1 MGINVMTQ
9 AQVLGQGF
17 LLGLGL
23 GVLYDAMRGIRRS
36 CPWRWLWF
44 LLDVTFWI
52 GTAVAVF
59 VHALVLGNGVVRIY
73 HGGAF
78 LLGGVVYLTTASRIL
93 LPIFV
98 RSFRWIH
105 GIVRF
110 FLTPAVCAAGKTKK
124 VLKNQK
130 KGFQKWLKWY
140 KINIVYD
147 VDAQAEKEADHSES
161 QTSRHW
167 YKAVGAGAP
176 GRWRHRTAVHEK
188 PADGSSGQKR
198 RAGPAGT
205 AAERGKRRA
214 HRRHSAQQ

>member
-1 MGINVMTQ
+1 MTQ

-73 HGGAF
+73 HGGGF
-78 LLGGVVYLTTASRIL
+78 LAGGVVDLTTGRRVL

-98 RSFRWIH
+98 
-105 GIVRF
+105 
-110 FLTPAVCAAGKTKK
+110 
-124 VLKNQK
+124 
-130 KGFQKWLKWY
+130 
-140 KINIVYD
+140 
-147 VDAQAEKEADHSES
+147 
-161 QTSRHW
+161 
-167 YKAVGAGAP
+167 
-176 GRWRHRTAVHEK
+176 
-188 PADGSSGQKR
+188 
-198 RAGPAGT
+198 
-205 AAERGKRRA
+205 
-214 HRRHSAQQ
+214 